1 MHEVPVPNSGS
12 IVGAVKLPDTPSLV
26 DRLLLRLEAVEQ
38 TYPASA
44 GLREE
49 APQLLTNRA
58 PVEELQKALQV
69 GGLLLADAKNPPDL
83 SALQQHPGNTYELQD
98 RISGIVIR
106 LLDALDIQPRGDNAA
121 LLDEMLLRHLVGSE
135 ALANFH
141 DLGRWLREFR
151 EHWQEDSISLKRLIV
166 WVMPRL
172 VAPDG
177 CDGYTHHLSF
187 RLFLRQ
193 RLGQFCR
200 DHNLSPIG
208 GDLRPSLARLTPVV
222 FEEFL
227 KAVVDADVPAV
238 DTDDLQKYRDREASL
253 ADSTA

>member
-1 MHEVPVPNSGS
+1 
-12 IVGAVKLPDTPSLV
+12 VGADGTPDTSSLV

-38 TYPASA
+38 SYLTSA

-49 APQLLTNRA
+49 APRLLTERA
-58 PVEELQKALQV
+58 AVEELLKALQV
-69 GGLLLADAKNPPDL
+69 GGLLLLADAKSPSDF
-83 SALQQHPGNTYELQD
+83 SALQQHPGKNYELQD
-98 RISGIVIR
+98 RISSIIFR
-106 LLDALDIQPRGDNAA
+106 LLDTLGIQPRADNAS
-121 LLDEMLLRHLVGSE
+121 LLDEKLLRHLVGPE
-135 ALANFH
+135 ALANFR

-151 EHWQEDSISLKRLIV
+151 EHWQEDSVSLKRLLV

-193 RLGQFCR
+193 RLGQLCR
-200 DHNLSPIG
+200 DHQLSPIG
-208 GDLRPSLARLTPVV
+208 GDLRTSLARLTPAV
-222 FEEFL
+222 FEDFL
-227 KAVVDADVPAV
+227 KAVVEADLPEMDV
-238 DTDDLQKYRDREASL
+238 DDLQKYRTREASL